1 MPSPLPRLILLT
13 LLAAVLSACAATGG
27 KSAIKA
33 KGVPP
38 EERAIERWNLL
49 IERKAEQAYDYLS
62 PGKRAI
68 EKRDDYAAAM
78 NGRPVRWQKAT
89 FLSKTCAKEDTCTI
103 TMQVDVEVPMMGGS
117 GLASSLGFPQ
127 ETWIRGA
134 DGVWYFLG
142 SAARPDGQ

>member
-1 MPSPLPRLILLT
+1 MTSPLPRLILLT

-49 IERKAEQAYDYLS
+49 IERKAELAWDYLS

-68 EKRDDYAAAM
+68 EKREDYAAAM
-78 NGRPVRWQKAT
+78 NSRPIRWQKVT
-89 FLSKTCAKEDTCTI
+89 LHSKSCAKEDTCTI
-103 TMQVDVEVPMMGGS
+103 MLQVDVEVPMMGGS
-117 GLASSLGFPQ
+117 GMASSLGFPR

-134 DGVWYFLG
+134 DDVWYFLG
-142 SAARPDGQ
+142 SASMPDGQ